1 MGTEDMMKIVGGVS
15 SATIRRSTPSLF
27 PPHIPDLETAILE
40 EDISHNQCLPGVAH
54 SQHLS
59 TANWDNF
66 SIIDLT
72 NQNSEPDTSPPFEF
86 DIKHTTQNTRF
97 EPTNQMNSRSN
108 RARPYNE
115 PPDDQTHS
123 SSSPTNP
130 ATNLE
135 LFPRKFDQDTHK
147 FQDTQTILE
156 VDPSTHCHGNRI
168 ANKDL
173 ESKSL
178 VDLESGES
186 QRLSGKTVGR
196 RTLKPL
202 TSDPED
208 YCPSKKPKWSS
219 TNSKDSFNLS
229 PQTDQSDSSIC
240 NFNQSNRST
249 SEEFPPVV
257 AKLRPLVSFPSEF
270 KVQTDQ
276 SDHSPESSVW
286 PHDDGKNSKDDIT
299 SDLLLDSLSQGSDP
313 HFSQSLD
320 DSLWDIQIDQLDEF
334 PGESN
339 QSDSSVMHQREPQF
353 AAAFDQSDPSVQMQT
368 NQAAPSLSTP
378 ADQSDPI
385 VQIQANQSALLP
397 STLTNQSDPSFQF
410 QLHQSDYR
418 SVTDSQPLIGKRKVT
433 PGLMRKSKRAF
444 NCPYTQSTVQEEIN
458 TSANVTVRLTHSK
471 LTCSRSTFKV
481 PLQTSG
487 GVGGFAPQ
495 GSGSESSMCGPLRFP
510 SGAEVSSSPTPHRHT
525 VIPHTFTS
533 AHEYRQ
539 VLTIAIRGTC
549 SV

>member
-1 MGTEDMMKIVGGVS
+1 MKIVGGVS
-15 SATIRRSTPSLF
+15 SATVRRSDHPLL
-27 PPHIPDLETAILE
+27 PPHIPDSETAILE
-40 EDISHNQCLPGVAH
+40 EDIHHNQRLPGVAS

-59 TANWDNF
+59 TANWDTF

-72 NQNSEPDTSPPFEF
+72 NQNSEPNLSPLFEF
-86 DIKHTTQNTRF
+86 DIKHTIQITRF
-97 EPTNQMNSRSN
+97 EPTNQMNSGYN
-108 RARPYNE
+108 RARPLSELSN
-115 PPDDQTHS
+115 DQTHS
-123 SSSPTNP
+123 SSSTNS

-147 FQDTQTILE
+147 FQGTQTILE

-208 YCPSKKPKWSS
+208 YCPPKRPKWSS

-249 SEEFPPVV
+249 SEEIPPVV

-270 KVQTDQ
+270 EVQTDQ

-286 PHDDGKNSKDDIT
+286 PHDDGKNTNGNIA

-334 PGESN
+334 PGESS
-339 QSDSSVMHQREPQF
+339 QSVMHRREPQF
-353 AAAFDQSDPSVQMQT
+353 AAAFDQSDLSVQMQT
-368 NQAAPSLSTP
+368 
-378 ADQSDPI
+378 
-385 VQIQANQSALLP
+385 NQSALLP
-397 STLTNQSDPSFQF
+397 STPTNQSDPSFQF
-410 QLHQSDYR
+410 QL
-418 SVTDSQPLIGKRKVT
+418 
-433 PGLMRKSKRAF
+433 
-444 NCPYTQSTVQEEIN
+444 
-458 TSANVTVRLTHSK
+458 
-471 LTCSRSTFKV
+471 
-481 PLQTSG
+481 
-487 GVGGFAPQ
+487 
-495 GSGSESSMCGPLRFP
+495 
-510 SGAEVSSSPTPHRHT
+510 
-525 VIPHTFTS
+525 
-533 AHEYRQ
+533 
-539 VLTIAIRGTC
+539 
-549 SV
+549 

>member
-1 MGTEDMMKIVGGVS
+1 MKMVGGMS
-15 SATIRRSTPSLF
+15 SATVRRSDHPPLF
-27 PPHIPDLETAILE
+27 PPHIPDSETAILE
-40 EDISHNQCLPGVAH
+40 EDIPHNQCLPGVAH

-66 SIIDLT
+66 CTIDLT
-72 NQNSEPDTSPPFEF
+72 NQNPEPNPSPMFEF

-97 EPTNQMNSRSN
+97 EPTNQMNSRCN
-108 RARPYNE
+108 RARPISE

-123 SSSPTNP
+123 SSSPTNS

-147 FQDTQTILE
+147 FQGTQT
-156 VDPSTHCHGNRI
+156 
-168 ANKDL
+168 KDL

-178 VDLESGES
+178 VDSESWES
-186 QRLSGKTVGR
+186 KMSQKLSGKTVGR

-208 YCPSKKPKWSS
+208 YCPPKKPKWLS

-229 PQTDQSDSSIC
+229 PKTDQSDSSVC
-240 NFNQSNRST
+240 NFNQSNCST

-270 KVQTDQ
+270 EVQTDQ

-286 PHDDGKNSKDDIT
+286 PHDDGKNTNDDIT
-299 SDLLLDSLSQGSDP
+299 SSDLLLDSLSQGSDS

-334 PGESN
+334 PGESS
-339 QSDSSVMHQREPQF
+339 QSVMLRREPQF
-353 AAAFDQSDPSVQMQT
+353 AAAFDQSDLSVQMQT
-368 NQAAPSLSTP
+368 
-378 ADQSDPI
+378 
-385 VQIQANQSALLP
+385 NQSALLP
-397 STLTNQSDPSFQF
+397 STPTNQSDPSFQF
-410 QLHQSDYR
+410 QLYQSDYR
-418 SVTDSQPLIGKRKVT
+418 SVTDPQPHIGKRKVT
-433 PGLMRKSKRAF
+433 PGLMRKSRRAF
-444 NCPYTQSTVQEEIN
+444 NCPYTQLTVQEETH
-458 TSANVTVRLTHSK
+458 TSANVIAQPTHSK
-471 LTCSRSTFKV
+471 CSRATFKV

-487 GVGGFAPQ
+487 GVGGFTPQ

-510 SGAEVSSSPTPHRHT
+510 SGAEVSSSPTPLRHT

-549 SV
+549 RKIVGRREGGSEGGREGGGHTIAIKGM

>member
-1 MGTEDMMKIVGGVS
+1 MKIVGGVS
-15 SATIRRSTPSLF
+15 SATVGRSTPSLF
-27 PPHIPDLETAILE
+27 PPHIPDPETAILE
-40 EDISHNQCLPGVAH
+40 EYIPHNQCLPGVAH
-54 SQHLS
+54 TQHVS

-66 SIIDLT
+66 CTIDLT
-72 NQNSEPDTSPPFEF
+72 NQNSEPNPSPPFEF

-97 EPTNQMNSRSN
+97 EPTNQMNSRCN
-108 RARPYNE
+108 RARPHNE

-123 SSSPTNP
+123 SSSPTNS

-147 FQDTQTILE
+147 FQGTQTILE

-178 VDLESGES
+178 VDFESGES

-208 YCPSKKPKWSS
+208 YCPPKKPKWSS

-229 PQTDQSDSSIC
+229 PQTDQSDSSVC

-249 SEEFPPVV
+249 SEQFPPVV

-286 PHDDGKNSKDDIT
+286 PHDDGKNTNDDIT

-313 HFSQSLD
+313 QFSQSLD

-334 PGESN
+334 PGESS
-339 QSDSSVMHQREPQF
+339 QSDSSVMHRREL
-353 AAAFDQSDPSVQMQT
+353 AAFDQSDSRIQMQT
-368 NQAAPSLSTP
+368 NQAASSLSTP
-378 ADQSDPI
+378 TNQSDLS
-385 VQIQANQSALLP
+385 VQMQTNQSALLP
-397 STLTNQSDPSFQF
+397 STFTDQSDPSLQF

-418 SVTDSQPLIGKRKVT
+418 SVTDPQPHIGKRKVT

-444 NCPYTQSTVQEEIN
+444 NCPYTQSTVQEATN
-458 TSANVTVRLTHSK
+458 TSANVAVQPTHSK
-471 LTCSRSTFKV
+471 LTCSRGTFKV

-495 GSGSESSMCGPLRFP
+495 GSGSETPMCGPLRFP

-539 VLTIAIRGTC
+539 VLTIAIRGMC

>member
-1 MGTEDMMKIVGGVS
+1 MKIVGDVS
-15 SATIRRSTPSLF
+15 SATVRRSDHPLL
-27 PPHIPDLETAILE
+27 PPHIPDPE
-40 EDISHNQCLPGVAH
+40 EDIPHNQCLPGVAH
-54 SQHLS
+54 TQHVS
-59 TANWDNF
+59 TANWDTF

-72 NQNSEPDTSPPFEF
+72 NQNLEPNPSPLFEF

-97 EPTNQMNSRSN
+97 ESTNQMNSG
-108 RARPYNE
+108 YNQAHPHSE
-115 PPDDQTHS
+115 PPDVIDQTHS
-123 SSSPTNP
+123 SSPTNS

-147 FQDTQTILE
+147 FQGAQTIPA

-168 ANKDL
+168 ANKGL

-186 QRLSGKTVGR
+186 KMPQKLSGKTVGR
-196 RTLKPL
+196 RVLKPL
-202 TSDPED
+202 TSVPED
-208 YCPSKKPKWSS
+208 YCPPKKPKWSS
-219 TNSKDSFNLS
+219 TISKDSFNLS

-286 PHDDGKNSKDDIT
+286 PHDDGKNTNDDIT

-334 PGESN
+334 PGESS
-339 QSDSSVMHQREPQF
+339 QSDSSVMHRREPQF
-353 AAAFDQSDPSVQMQT
+353 AAAFDQSDCRVQMQPNQSASSLSTPTNQPDLSVQMQT
-368 NQAAPSLSTP
+368 
-378 ADQSDPI
+378 
-385 VQIQANQSALLP
+385 NQSALLP
-397 STLTNQSDPSFQF
+397 STFTDQSDPSLQF

-418 SVTDSQPLIGKRKVT
+418 SVTDPQPHIGKRKVT

-444 NCPYTQSTVQEEIN
+444 NCPYTQSTVQEATN
-458 TSANVTVRLTHSK
+458 TSANVAVQPTHSK
-471 LTCSRSTFKV
+471 LTCSRGTFKV

-495 GSGSESSMCGPLRFP
+495 GSGSESSMCGPLHFP

-539 VLTIAIRGTC
+539 VLTIAIRGMC